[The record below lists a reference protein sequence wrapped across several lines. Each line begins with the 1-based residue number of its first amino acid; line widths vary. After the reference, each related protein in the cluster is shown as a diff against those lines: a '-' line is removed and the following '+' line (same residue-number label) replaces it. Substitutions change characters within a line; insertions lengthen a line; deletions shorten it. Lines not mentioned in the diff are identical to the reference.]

1 MAIRRVGALLVACLA
16 GLVGCADP
24 VPPGPRDVLT
34 AAERAALASEPAG
47 GDVLVAVVDGGVD
60 TTHPALRDRVV
71 RTWRAPG
78 LTAERGT
85 HGTQVAGVLAGSATA
100 EWSGGLAPDARL
112 LDVQVLDHDGQGS
125 ADDLAAGLRF
135 ARTAEADLV
144 LTSLALGW
152 DAPAVRAAVGAL
164 VLDGVLVVASSGN
177 GFDDLPAFP
186 AAYPGVL
193 GVAALDRDGRRLTLS
208 AWAGADAASA
218 RGRGARAGP
227 GRGLRPG
234 HRHLGGGR
242 GRGRPAGGLR
252 RCRAPGRRRSRTAL
266 DQRQRRGRRPRTTQA
281 DLSWAPRRRGT
292 MR

>member
-1 MAIRRVGALLVACLA
+1 MRSWWPAWPASSAALTRF
-16 GLVGCADP
+16 
-24 VPPGPRDVLT
+24 PPGPRDVLT

-60 TTHPALRDRVV
+60 TAHPALRDRVV

-100 EWSGGLAPDARL
+100 AWSGGLAPDARL
-112 LDVQVLDHDGQGS
+112 LDVQVLDRDGHGS

-152 DAPAVRAAVGAL
+152 DASAVRAAVEAL
-164 VLDGVLVVASSGN
+164 VRDGVLVVASSGN
-177 GFDDLPAFP
+177 GFDDLPVFP

-193 GVAALDRDGRRLTLS
+193 GVAALDRDGRRLALS
-208 AWAGADAASA
+208 AWAGADVAAPGDAVLAPVPGGGYAPVTGTSA
-218 RGRGARAGP
+218 AAAVAAGLLAACGGADHPAAAAPAPPWTSGSVEDAGRARP
-227 GRGLRPG
+227 RLTCPG
-234 HRHLGGGR
+234 HHDEGGR
-242 GRGRPAGGLR
+242 
-252 RCRAPGRRRSRTAL
+252 
-266 DQRQRRGRRPRTTQA
+266 
-281 DLSWAPRRRGT
+281 
-292 MR
+292 